1 MTDKPTILVVDD
13 DDFMRMTIADAISEQ
28 YRVIDVS
35 GGTECLETAA
45 REKPDVILLDVEMP
59 SMDGYAVCRRLKED
73 FELDSIPVVFIS
85 SHDEIE
91 ARLRGYEA
99 GAEDYLVKPF
109 EPQELLIKISSL
121 IGKLSQQSQL
131 KEMANYA
138 SQTAMTAMSSMS
150 EMGSLLQTLQVFNSC
165 PNMDALIEATMGSLA
180 AYGLTGV
187 VQIRHPQGAL
197 TRTSHGEASP
207 LEASVISHMAGM
219 ERIVQFRSRLSIT
232 YPQVSLLVNNMPVED
247 PDRCGR
253 LRDHLAVLVESAEVR
268 VTALLADEKARQR
281 AERIAASVQHIT
293 RALTE
298 IDEDLRRTR
307 VATGVA
313 VQELTTQLE
322 RSYVQL
328 ALTESQEEFMAGI
341 VSTSVAAILDAQL
354 AESSH
359 QDKMTAIV
367 RELQDMLKS

>member
-13 DDFMRMTIADAISEQ
+13 DDFMRMMIADAISEQ